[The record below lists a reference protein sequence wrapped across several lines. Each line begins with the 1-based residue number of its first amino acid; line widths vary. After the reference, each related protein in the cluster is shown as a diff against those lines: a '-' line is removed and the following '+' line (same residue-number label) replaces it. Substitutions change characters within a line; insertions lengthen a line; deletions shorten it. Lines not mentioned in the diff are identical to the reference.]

1 MSGTCKQAFTLI
13 ELLVAIAIILLMA
26 TISVPAYK
34 SLFPNIE
41 RNNFLSQLEQ
51 LTTFAWH
58 NALTTNKIHA
68 IVFDV
73 RERHRQ
79 VRVQVD
85 SGQRETTGKIVLANI
100 KNAHVQTSVAIPPT
114 LEIKNFIIEGFDEAS
129 KGRLE
134 QAYFYIMPDGLA
146 QRVTINMIDT
156 KHRIGGRARQIGLVL
171 NPFSA
176 RFKVYDQFQ
185 K

>member
-34 SLFPNIE
+34 RLFPNIE
-41 RNNFLSQLEQ
+41 RNNFLSKLEQ
-51 LTTFAWH
+51 LTTFAWN
-58 NALTTNKIHA
+58 NALSTNKIHA
-68 IVFDV
+68 ILFDIK
-73 RERHRQ
+73 EGQ

-85 SGQRETTGKIVLANI
+85 SGKRETTGKIVLQNI
-100 KNAHVQTSVAIPPT
+100 KGAHLQTSIAIPKNI
-114 LEIKNFIIEGFDEAS
+114 EIKNFVIEGFDEAS

-146 QRVTINMIDT
+146 QQVTINMVDT
-156 KHRIGGRARQIGLVL
+156 AQRIAGRARQIGLVL

-176 RFKVYDQFQ
+176 RFTIYDQFQ

>member
-34 SLFPNIE
+34 KLFPDVE
-41 RNNFLSQLEQ
+41 RNSFLSQLEQ
-51 LTTFAWH
+51 LTTFAWN
-58 NALTTNKIHA
+58 NALSTNKIH
-68 IVFDV
+68 VVLFDIK
-73 RERHRQ
+73 ERQ
-79 VRVQVD
+79 IRVQID
-85 SGQRETTGKIVLANI
+85 SGKKDSTGKIIHQPL
-100 KNAHVQTSVAIPPT
+100 KGAHLQTSTAIPKNI
-114 LEIKNFIIEGFDEAS
+114 EIKNFIIESFDEAS

-146 QRVTINMIDT
+146 QQVTINMVDT
-156 KHRIGGRARQIGLVL
+156 AQRIAGRARQIGLVL

-176 RFKVYDQFQ
+176 RFTIYDQFQ

>member
-1 MSGTCKQAFTLI
+1 MSGTCKQGFSLI
-13 ELLVAIAIILLMA
+13 ELLVAIAIVLLMA

-34 SLFPNIE
+34 TLFPNIE
-41 RNNFLSQLEQ
+41 RNNFLSKLEQ

-58 NALTTNKIHA
+58 NALTTNKINA
-68 IVFDV
+68 IVFDI
-73 RERHRQ
+73 RESK
-79 VRVQVD
+79 VRVQED
-85 SGQRETTGKIVLANI
+85 SGARDTTGKITLKNI
-100 KNAHVQTSVAIPPT
+100 QKAHVQTSMAIPKS

-129 KGRLE
+129 KGGRLE
-134 QAYFYIMPDGLA
+134 NAYFYIMPDGLA
-146 QRVTINMIDT
+146 QQVTINMIDT
-156 KHRIGGRARQIGLVL
+156 AQRVGGRAQQIGLVL

>member
-1 MSGTCKQAFTLI
+1 MSGTCKQAFSLI
-13 ELLVAIAIILLMA
+13 ELLVAIAIVLLMA

-34 SLFPNIE
+34 QLFPDIE
-41 RNNFLSQLEQ
+41 RNNFLSKLER
-51 LTTFAWH
+51 LTTFAWQ
-58 NALTTNKIHA
+58 NALSTNKIHA
-68 IVFDV
+68 VLFDIKD
-73 RERHRQ
+73 RQ

-85 SGQRETTGKIVLANI
+85 SGARDTTGKITLQNI
-100 KNAHVQTSVAIPPT
+100 KGAHVQTSIAIPKS
-114 LEIKNFIIEGFDEAS
+114 LEIKNFIIEGFDEMS
-129 KGRLE
+129 KGQRE
-134 QAYFYIMPDGLA
+134 TAYFYIMPDGLA

-176 RFKVYDQFQ
+176 RFKIYDQFQ

>member
-34 SLFPNIE
+34 RLFPNIE
-41 RNNFLSQLEQ
+41 RNNFLSKLEQ
-51 LTTFAWH
+51 LTTFAWN
-58 NALTTNKIHA
+58 NAVNTNKIHA
-68 IVFDV
+68 ILFDIK
-73 RERHRQ
+73 EGQ
-79 VRVQVD
+79 VRIQVD
-85 SGQRETTGKIVLANI
+85 SGKRETIGKIVLQNI
-100 KNAHVQTSVAIPPT
+100 KGAHLQTSTAIPKNI
-114 LEIKNFIIEGFDEAS
+114 EIKNFIIEGFDEAS

-146 QRVTINMIDT
+146 QQVTINMVDT
-156 KHRIGGRARQIGLVL
+156 AQRIAGRARQIGLVL

-176 RFKVYDQFQ
+176 RFTIYDQFQ